1 MSDQPRVISPGENEK
16 RTEKK
21 RVTGVERMNIIKKK
35 RRRMK
40 GGTKEENDK

>member
-1 MSDQPRVISPGENEK
+1 MSDQPRVISPGENER

-21 RVTGVERMNIIKKK
+21 RVTGVEIMNTIKKK
-35 RRRMK
+35 RRMK